1 MVVLASLVFALPP
14 VDSPLRL
21 TGSGAS
27 DPAVIIGIEDDAFLP
42 DVPYAERDAWA
53 VSEALSASVGVPRA
67 RVNVLTDTPSREQ
80 MLAAVTEAAE
90 SIDPDGTVW
99 VYFAGHGAGRPAQW

>member
-1 MVVLASLVFALPP
+1 M
-14 VDSPLRL
+14 
-21 TGSGAS
+21 
-27 DPAVIIGIEDDAFLP
+27 
-42 DVPYAERDAWA
+42 
-53 VSEALSASVGVPRA
+53 PRA